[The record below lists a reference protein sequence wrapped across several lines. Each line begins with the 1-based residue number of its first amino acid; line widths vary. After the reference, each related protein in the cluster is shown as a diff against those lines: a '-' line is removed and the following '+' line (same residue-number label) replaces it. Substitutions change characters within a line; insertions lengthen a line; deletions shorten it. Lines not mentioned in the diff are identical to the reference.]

1 MNRKEFLAIAA
12 VAIARKKAKPQ
23 PDLEKALTSLL
34 GRKKRVLEKHI
45 EDKVRLYAIE
55 RGCLCDKFT
64 SPSKR
69 SVPDRIIITPGGQV
83 GFLEMKKPGNEP
95 TKQQYSEMKKLRD
108 RGCIVRWADNFES
121 AKRFIDFLIC
131 IE

>member
-1 MNRKEFLAIAA
+1 MNKKRFLAIAA
-12 VAIARKKAKPQ
+12 VAIARKKAKAR
-23 PDLEKALTSLL
+23 PDLEKALTTLL
-34 GRKKRVLEKHI
+34 GRKKHVLEKDI
-45 EDKVRLYAIE
+45 EAKVRTYAIE

-83 GFLEMKKPGNEP
+83 GFLEMKKPGNVP
-95 TKQQYSEMKKLRD
+95 TKQQYSEMQKLRD
-108 RGCIVRWADNFES
+108 RGCVVRWADNFE
-121 AKRFIDFLIC
+121 AGKRFIDFLIC